1 MWYLENV
8 LVPNW
13 KSEILCLT
21 ETWLQP
27 HSTMN
32 THLALPNYTMY
43 RRDRP
48 NSQHGGG
55 LVVYTLS
62 DLCTVRRP
70 DLEHSN
76 IECIAIQI
84 TLSRNMKHFIFAC
97 YRPPNESPDVFF
109 GTLSRLL
116 DAASQESSYLT
127 LLGDFNAK
135 HRTWDSQT
143 NTAGN
148 RLFQL
153 LLDFGLSQCVKEPTR
168 FSSNLQSSSTIDLY
182 ATTRPDLVRNVNVTD
197 PISDHCC
204 VTVETTDPHIKP
216 GPSEMLFDDFSRAD
230 WSGMLKAL
238 SQAPPL
244 HRHPRNNKH

>member
-1 MWYLENV
+1 MASVPAMDVSDSLSHASQNTILNTSLNPLASPFVPAPSTPRFPPRWSLKISQLNCRSLLNKMWYLENV

-48 NSQHGGG
+48 ISQHGGG
-55 LVVYTLS
+55 LVIYTLS

-97 YRPPNESPDVFF
+97 YCPPNESPDVFF
-109 GTLSRLL
+109 GTLSSLL
-116 DAASQESSYLT
+116 DAASKESSYLT

-135 HRTWDSQT
+135 HSTWDSQT
-143 NTAGN
+143 NTAGT

-153 LLDFGLSQCVKEPTR
+153 LLNFGLSQCVKQPTR
-168 FSSNLQSSSTIDLY
+168 FSSNLQSSSTYTL
-182 ATTRPDLVRNVNVTD
+182 RPG
-197 PISDHCC
+197 PIS
-204 VTVETTDPHIKP
+204 
-216 GPSEMLFDDFSRAD
+216 
-230 WSGMLKAL
+230 SGM
-238 SQAPPL
+238 
-244 HRHPRNNKH
+244 